1 MTWDGTRRVDVER
14 AVCEDPSC
22 QLDHGYTGTTAPS
35 DLALRVSALADG
47 AGAVDEAL
55 AFHDVLLDAIDAAT
69 A

>member
-1 MTWDGTRRVDVER
+1 MSNGRSARTPAASSTTGTR
-14 AVCEDPSC
+14 
-22 QLDHGYTGTTAPS
+22 GTTAPS